1 MKRWLRKHMP
11 DHAAVRENR
20 WLHPFRNTL
29 LHPRLWHVNRRS
41 AAGGVATGLFCGL
54 FPAPFQMFGAAICA
68 VVFRVN
74 LPIALLATLYTNPL
88 TFVPLYLLAF
98 WIGSLI
104 LGGESLFVPPPEFHF
119 SALGQSLAASFAWL
133 GQLGLPL
140 IVGLLLLAS
149 SFSAIGY
156 LIVRVVWRIRLVRS
170 WHRRR
175 LRRRQNAVAQQ

>member
-1 MKRWLRKHMP
+1 MKHWLRKHMP
-11 DHAAVRENR
+11 DHESVRGNR
-20 WLHPFRNTL
+20 WLRPFRNTL

-54 FPAPFQMFGAAICA
+54 FPAPFQMLGAAICA
-68 VVFRVN
+68 VAFRIN

-98 WIGSLI
+98 WIGSQI
-104 LGGESLFVPPPEFHF
+104 FGGESAFVPPPEFDL
-119 SALGQSLAASFAWL
+119 SALGPSLAASFAWL

-140 IVGLLLLAS
+140 VVGLVLLAS
-149 SFSAIGY
+149 TFAATGY
-156 LIVRVVWRIRLVRS
+156 LVVRVLWRIRLVRA

-175 LRRRQNAVAQQ
+175 LRRRQDAVAQQ